1 MLLLQTNAISDALN
15 SSEWVFPI
23 AECFH
28 IAAFAW
34 SIGMIALVDFRLL
47 GLGLQRETSPE
58 IARATA
64 PWTLLGLAVVLLSGP
79 ILFLS
84 DPRMYSSTPRSG
96 LRSARWCSR
105 SSSITR
111 FIARSR
117 CRTSSSTG
125 VRVVGRGC
133 FSGLVGQRCVR
144 RAVHCICVSKLG
156 RLRCLYFLY
165 SSGCKASVS

>member
-1 MLLLQTNAISDALN
+1 MLLLQTNAIADALN

-34 SIGMIALVDFRLL
+34 SIGLIALVDFRLM
-47 GLGLQRETSPE
+47 GVGMKREAASE

-84 DPRMYSSTPRSG
+84 DTRMYLHNPSFRFKIGALVIAIIFNYTIHRKVALSDTSSAGVKVLVGVVSLALWVSVVFGG
-96 LRSARWCSR
+96 L
-105 SSSITR
+105 
-111 FIARSR
+111 FIA
-117 CRTSSSTG
+117 
-125 VRVVGRGC
+125 
-133 FSGLVGQRCVR
+133 F
-144 RAVHCICVSKLG
+144 A
-156 RLRCLYFLY
+156 
-165 SSGCKASVS
+165 

>member
-1 MLLLQTNAISDALN
+1 MLLIQSNAIADALN

-47 GLGLQRETSPE
+47 GVGLKRESVSQV
-58 IARATA
+58 AKATA

-84 DPRMYSSTPRSG
+84 DVRMYLHNPAFRFKIGALAIAIIFNYTIHRKVALSD
-96 LRSARWCSR
+96 
-105 SSSITR
+105 SSSAAVRVLTGVVSLALWISVVFGGL
-111 FIARSR
+111 FIA
-117 CRTSSSTG
+117 
-125 VRVVGRGC
+125 
-133 FSGLVGQRCVR
+133 F
-144 RAVHCICVSKLG
+144 A
-156 RLRCLYFLY
+156 
-165 SSGCKASVS
+165 

>member
-1 MLLLQTNAISDALN
+1 MLLIQTNAIADALN

-47 GLGLQRETSPE
+47 GLGMKRESTAE
-58 IARATA
+58 IAKATA

-84 DPRMYSSTPRSG
+84 DTRMYLHNPSFRFKIGALLIAIVFNYTIHRKVALSDSASG
-96 LRSARWCSR
+96 AVRVAVGVVSLALWVCVVFGGL
-105 SSSITR
+105 
-111 FIARSR
+111 FIA
-117 CRTSSSTG
+117 
-125 VRVVGRGC
+125 
-133 FSGLVGQRCVR
+133 F
-144 RAVHCICVSKLG
+144 A
-156 RLRCLYFLY
+156 
-165 SSGCKASVS
+165 